1 MRHASFKSSQ
11 EVVMRG
17 DEVDP
22 GDMFTTLN
30 LPYVETPTVSYL
42 KVLCQERASTQN
54 FGYRRRVPCSKVR
67 VTESIQEVTVTRA
80 SLREYA
86 AKQRERYQGA
96 TRAEKHRLLDE
107 IVAVTG
113 IHRKAAIRLL
123 RRAPRPRATPGPG
136 GRPRE
141 YGPAVAAAAE
151 VLWQASGRI
160 GAHRLHPFVPEL
172 LDRLVRCG
180 ELVVAP
186 DLDKQLRQASRPT
199 LGRLLAP
206 ARATFPRRGATL
218 TRPGPVLKHEIP
230 IRTFTEWTDARPGF
244 SRSTSS
250 PTVARVPRASI
261 SAPSARWTS
270 RPRGSSWRPSGGR
283 GSGSA
288 APSTTSWT
296 RLPMPLVGLDSDNG
310 SEFINRSLLEY
321 CRRYGITFTRSRAWK
336 KNDSAHVEQKNGAVV
351 RQLIG
356 YDRFASHA
364 AYGSLARVYR
374 LARLH
379 VNFFQPVEKLVT
391 KTRQGARSR
400 RIYDRAQT
408 PYQRLCAAGVL
419 SLETHRELEALYQSL
434 NPLQLRRNLE
444 RELDRLWTLA
454 VPDPHRAPGNTQIAT
469 PLRTSPPGGS

>member
-1 MRHASFKSSQ
+1 M
-11 EVVMRG
+11 
-17 DEVDP
+17 
-22 GDMFTTLN
+22 
-30 LPYVETPTVSYL
+30 
-42 KVLCQERASTQN
+42 
-54 FGYRRRVPCSKVR
+54 
-67 VTESIQEVTVTRA
+67 TRA

-244 SRSTSS
+244 LEVDLVAHCGTSTEGFYLC
-250 PTVARVPRASI
+250 TLCAVDIATAWVELEAVWGKGQKRV
-261 SAPSARWTS
+261 
-270 RPRGSSWRPSGGR
+270 GGAVDHVR
-283 GSGSA
+283 
-288 APSTTSWT
+288 T